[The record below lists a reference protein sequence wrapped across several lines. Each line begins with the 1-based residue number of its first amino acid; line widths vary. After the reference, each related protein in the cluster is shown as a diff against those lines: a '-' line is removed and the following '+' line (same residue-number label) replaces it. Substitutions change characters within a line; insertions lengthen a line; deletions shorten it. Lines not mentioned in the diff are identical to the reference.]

1 MYYLAVDSGTTQSRI
16 WLMNDL
22 QILRRIS
29 VPVGV
34 RNTAIDGHN
43 RALFEGLGGAIDEIR
58 NSTTHAQLPQLAVA
72 AGMITSNLGIC
83 EVKHASAPVG
93 IEGLSTGIEVRS
105 FPQLG
110 QIPFYFIPGVRSGPT
125 QADFSNADQIDIM
138 RGEETEVIGYLSDS
152 GKPGPILYVHLGSHS
167 KFIRID
173 DSKRIAGGIST
184 LAGELHAAIHKG
196 TILHDSLRVDSN
208 LEIKEEALLPGWISC
223 RKYGLN
229 RSLYLV
235 RILHLHSGY
244 SKELLNSFLLGA
256 ILSEDFR
263 CLDSLRARY
272 SIQELVLSGL
282 PHLQPAWSFFLK
294 FFDISHRTLS
304 AEETEG
310 LFLRGAFLILS
321 CRVGG
326 QFSS

>member
-34 RNTAIDGHN
+34 RNSAIDGHN
-43 RALFEGLGGAIDEIR
+43 RALFEGLASAITEIR
-58 NSTTHAQLPQLAVA
+58 NSATHSQLPQFAVA

-83 EVKHASAPVG
+83 EVKHASTPVG
-93 IEGLSTGIEVRS
+93 IEGLSSGIAVRS
-105 FPQLG
+105 FPEFG

-125 QADFSNADQIDIM
+125 QADFNNADEIDIM
-138 RGEETEVIGYLSDS
+138 RGEETEVMGYLSDS
-152 GKPGPILYVHLGSHS
+152 GKPRPLLYVHLGSHT
-167 KFIRID
+167 KLIRTD
-173 DSKRIAGGIST
+173 DCRRIAGSLST
-184 LAGELHAAIHKG
+184 LAGEMYAAIHKG
-196 TILHDSLRVDSN
+196 TILHDSLPVDPDF
-208 LEIKEEALLPGWISC
+208 EIKEESLLPGWISC

-244 SKELLNSFLLGA
+244 SKEFLNSFLLGA

-272 SIQELVLSGL
+272 SIKEVVLSGL
-282 PHLQPAWSFFLK
+282 PHLQPGWSFFLK
-294 FFDISHRTLS
+294 FFDISYRMLT

-310 LFLRGAFLILS
+310 LFLKGAFRILS
-321 CRVGG
+321 LRLG
-326 QFSS
+326 F